1 MNSVWCLYLW
11 IPRWCLYDD
20 VLLIVSDKLCQ
31 SKHLVKSYT
40 ACLKKQLFTWL
51 LIYTKLKTIYRRS
64 ITKTHNR
71 LRTENFFLGQRRHLG
86 LLYSWPD
93 QLTHAAPALNSTFL
107 TTSKILMRYG
117 LWSVVSAVIFRKQ
130 AKRLAIY
137 RAHSQAHKIPTQKRT
152 T

>member
-1 MNSVWCLYLW
+1 MS
-11 IPRWCLYDD
+11 
-20 VLLIVSDKLCQ
+20 Q
-31 SKHLVKSYT
+31 
-40 ACLKKQLFTWL
+40 
-51 LIYTKLKTIYRRS
+51 KTIVYLTFDLHKAKNHLS
-64 ITKTHNR
+64 TQYNKDAQSFTHGK
-71 LRTENFFLGQRRHLG
+71 LFLGQRRHLG